1 VAELHAPFARRRMI
15 AALAAILQSATPLI
29 YVALGGMI
37 AARAGIWNLGLEGL
51 MIAGACASVVGV
63 TQSGS
68 IAVGL
73 AVAVV
78 VCALGSALL
87 WFVIEKLRANPV
99 IAGLGLSGLGL
110 GGTDLA
116 VQAIYGNEASVH
128 APLALPRLGPAAG
141 DFAGCSMLVV
151 AMPFVV
157 AFLWVLLR
165 RTRFGL
171 RLSACGEH
179 PFAARSVGVDPARMR
194 LIALVIGGVLCA
206 LGGAEL
212 ALGRLQIFSVG
223 MTAGRGYMAFAAVSF
238 GAMNPIGSAL
248 AAAFFAV
255 VEYLGIKGQLAFGNA
270 APPELILSLPY
281 LATVLGVWLSSRI
294 RGSAATISELR
305 EY

>member
-1 VAELHAPFARRRMI
+1 MI
-15 AALAAILQSATPLI
+15 AAIVSILQSATPLI
-29 YVALGGMI
+29 YVTLGGMI

-51 MIAGACASVVGV
+51 MIAGACAAVVASK
-63 TQSGS
+63 QSGS
-68 IAVGL
+68 IGAGLLVAIAV
-73 AVAVV
+73 
-78 VCALGSALL
+78 CMLGSALL
-87 WFVIEKLRANPV
+87 WYVIEKLRANPV

-116 VQAIYGNEASVH
+116 IQAIYGNEGAVH
-128 APLALPRLGPAAG
+128 SPLALPRLPPGAG
-141 DFAGCSMLVV
+141 DFAGCSVLVI

-157 AFLWVLLR
+157 VALWVVLR

-171 RLSACGEH
+171 QLSASGEH

-194 LIALVIGGVLCA
+194 LIALVLGGVLCA

-212 ALGRLQIFSVG
+212 ALGSLQVFSVG

-238 GAMNPIGSAL
+238 GAMNPFGSTG
-248 AAAFFAV
+248 AAIFFAL
-255 VEYLGIKGQLAFGNA
+255 VEYLGIKAQFAFGNA

-281 LATVLGVWLSSRI
+281 IATVAGVWLSSRL
-294 RGSAATISELR
+294 RGGVAATSELR